1 MTVRLPAIAAQLA
14 ALGALAA
21 AHASSADLADL
32 LVGEFNNNEQVWQQG
47 LDDVAPAL
55 RQHWRIER
63 RGDDSLG
70 VIRAEGQSAP
80 DAPGW
85 RLRIDAMHAIVLDAA
100 GADTPCAYRWQRT
113 DAGYRMATEAVRECP
128 ADLPETWQV
137 TPEQLV
143 LTHRDGATAYARR
156 VVRYTGWIALQRLR
170 IDPAAAP
177 DDYIL
182 IRDATLH
189 DEGFVMPVTDGDQ
202 ATGYAVEL
210 ARLTYQNTR
219 TSVLKLGI
227 IDEASG
233 ETVSYSWAAPGAE
246 RIGINLRWI
255 QAGMTKS
262 TP

>member
-1 MTVRLPAIAAQLA
+1 MMRLPMIAAQLA
-14 ALGALAA
+14 ALGVLAA
-21 AHASSADLADL
+21 APASSADLADL
-32 LVGEFNNNEQVWQQG
+32 LVGEFNNNEQAWQQEVDG
-47 LDDVAPAL
+47 ATPLP

-63 RGDDSLG
+63 QGDARFDVARG
-70 VIRAEGQSAP
+70 VGQSAP
-80 DAPGW
+80 DAPAW
-85 RLRIDAMHAIVLDAA
+85 RMRVAGSRLVLVDAA
-100 GADTPCAYRWQRT
+100 GADTSCGYRWRT
-113 DAGYRMATEAVRECP
+113 VDDGYEMALDTDQGCP
-128 ADLPETWQV
+128 AETPQAWRI
-137 TPEQLV
+137 TARGLA
-143 LTHRDGATAYARR
+143 LTDRAGRVVRARR
-156 VVRYTGWIALQRLR
+156 VARYTGWVALQRLR
-170 IDPAAAP
+170 IDPAAAA

-189 DEGFVMPVTDGDQ
+189 DEGFVMPVTDGDRS
-202 ATGYAVEL
+202 TGYAVEL

>member
-1 MTVRLPAIAAQLA
+1 MTVRVPPIAAQLA
-14 ALGALAA
+14 ALGVVAGAP
-21 AHASSADLADL
+21 ASSADLADL

-47 LDDVAPAL
+47 LDDVASAP

-63 RGDDSLG
+63 RGDSLD

-85 RLRIDAMHAIVLDAA
+85 RLRIGATHVIVLDAA
-100 GADTPCAYRWQRT
+100 GTDTPCAYRWQRT
-113 DAGYRMATEAVRECP
+113 HAGYRMATETDRECP
-128 ADLPETWQV
+128 ADLPATWQI

-156 VVRYTGWIALQRLR
+156 AVRYTGWIALQRLR

-202 ATGYAVEL
+202 STGYAVEL

-219 TSVLKLGI
+219 TAVLRLGI

-262 TP
+262 TR